1 MSISEIIK
9 FIISYINSN
18 YTIRSDK
25 KLKLTFDELK
35 PDKDSIMFSLA
46 DDNTVVEK
54 KDLTG
59 LFVDGEVSIQ
69 CYYRIMANDNGF
81 ADLDSI
87 KVVDDLVSFI
97 KSNYKSIKT
106 DDFYVSGVVTKA
118 STKLSAV
125 YANGVKD
132 FISKF
137 SINYGRR
144 L

>member
-1 MSISEIIK
+1 MSISEIIE

-18 YTIRSDK
+18 YTIRSGT
-25 KLKLTFDELK
+25 KLKLSFDELK
-35 PDKDSIMFSLA
+35 SDKDSIMFSLA

-59 LFVDGEVSIQ
+59 LFVDGELSIQ

-125 YANGVKD
+125 YANGAKD

-137 SINYGRR
+137 SIKYGRR

>member
-1 MSISEIIK
+1 MSISEIIE

-18 YTIRSDK
+18 YTIRSGT
-25 KLKLTFDELK
+25 KLKLSFDELK

-59 LFVDGEVSIQ
+59 LFVDGELSIQ

-118 STKLSAV
+118 STKLLAV
-125 YANGVKD
+125 YANGAKD

-137 SINYGRR
+137 YINYGRR

>member
-1 MSISEIIK
+1 MSISEIIE

-18 YTIRSDK
+18 YTIRAGT
-25 KLKLTFDELK
+25 KLKLSFDELK

-59 LFVDGEVSIQ
+59 LFVDGELSIQ

-87 KVVDDLVSFI
+87 KVVDDLVTFI

-106 DDFYVSGVVTKA
+106 DDFYVSGVVVKA

-125 YANGVKD
+125 YTNGAKD

>member
-1 MSISEIIK
+1 MSISEIIE

-18 YTIRSDK
+18 YTIRSGT
-25 KLKLTFDELK
+25 KLKLSFDELK
-35 PDKDSIMFSLA
+35 TDKDSIMFSLA

-59 LFVDGEVSIQ
+59 LFVDGELSIQ

-87 KVVDDLVSFI
+87 KIVDDLVSFI

-125 YANGVKD
+125 YSNCAKD

>member
-54 KDLTG
+54 KDLIG
-59 LFVDGEVSIQ
+59 LFVDGEISLQ

-87 KVVDDLVSFI
+87 KIVDDLVSFI

-106 DDFYVSGVVTKA
+106 DEFYVSGVVVKA
-118 STKLSAV
+118 STKLSAA
-125 YANGVKD
+125 YSNGAKD

>member
-1 MSISEIIK
+1 MSISEIIE

-18 YTIRSDK
+18 YTIRSGT
-25 KLKLTFDELK
+25 KLKLSFDELK
-35 PDKDSIMFSLA
+35 SDKDSIMFSLA

-59 LFVDGEVSIQ
+59 LFVDGELSIQ

-87 KVVDDLVSFI
+87 KIVDDLVSFI

-125 YANGVKD
+125 YANGAKD

-137 SINYGRR
+137 SIKYGRR

>member
-1 MSISEIIK
+1 MSILE
-9 FIISYINSN
+9 FIISYINNN
-18 YTIRSDK
+18 YTIRSGT
-25 KLKLTFDELK
+25 KLKLSFDELK
-35 PDKDSIMFSLA
+35 PDKDSIMFSL

-59 LFVDGEVSIQ
+59 LFVDGELSIQ

-87 KVVDDLVSFI
+87 KIVDDLVSFI

-125 YANGVKD
+125 YANGAKD

>member
-1 MSISEIIK
+1 MSISEIIE

-18 YTIRSDK
+18 YIIRSGTN
-25 KLKLTFDELK
+25 LKLSFDELK

-59 LFVDGEVSIQ
+59 LFFDGELSIQ

-118 STKLSAV
+118 STKLAAAYS
-125 YANGVKD
+125 NGAKD
-132 FISKF
+132 FVSKF

-144 L
+144 S

>member
-1 MSISEIIK
+1 MSVSEIIE

-35 PDKDSIMFSLA
+35 LDKDSIMFSLA

-87 KVVDDLVSFI
+87 KIVDDLVSFI

-106 DDFYVSGVVTKA
+106 DEFYVSGVVVNA
-118 STKLSAV
+118 STKLSAA
-125 YANGVKD
+125 YSNGAKD

>member
-1 MSISEIIK
+1 MNVSEIIE
-9 FIISYINSN
+9 FIISYINNN

-25 KLKLTFDELK
+25 KLKLTFDDLK

-46 DDNTVVEK
+46 DGNTVVEK
-54 KDLTG
+54 KDITG
-59 LFVDGEVSIQ
+59 IFVDGEISLQ

-87 KVVDDLVSFI
+87 KIVDDLVSFI

-106 DDFYVSGVVTKA
+106 DEFYVSGVVVNA
-118 STKLSAV
+118 STKLSAA
-125 YANGVKD
+125 YSNGAKD

>member
-18 YTIRSDK
+18 YTISPNS
-25 KLKLTFDELK
+25 KLKLTFNELK

-54 KDLTG
+54 KDITG
-59 LFVDGEVSIQ
+59 MFVDGEISLQ

-87 KVVDDLVSFI
+87 KIVDDLVSFI

-106 DDFYVSGVVTKA
+106 DEFYVSGVVVKA
-118 STKLSAV
+118 STKLSAA
-125 YANGVKD
+125 YSNGAKD

>member
-9 FIISYINSN
+9 FIISYINNN

-54 KDLTG
+54 KDITG
-59 LFVDGEVSIQ
+59 MFADGEISIQ

-87 KVVDDLVSFI
+87 KIVDDLVSFI

-106 DDFYVSGVVTKA
+106 DEFYVSGVVVKA
-118 STKLSAV
+118 SAKLAAAYS
-125 YANGVKD
+125 NGAKD

>member
-1 MSISEIIK
+1 MSISEIIE

-18 YTIRSDK
+18 YTIRSGT
-25 KLKLTFDELK
+25 KLKLSFDELK
-35 PDKDSIMFSLA
+35 SDKDSIMFSLA

-59 LFVDGEVSIQ
+59 LFVDGELSIQ

-106 DDFYVSGVVTKA
+106 DDFYISGVVTKA
-118 STKLSAV
+118 STKLSAA
-125 YANGVKD
+125 YSNGAKD

>member
-18 YTIRSDK
+18 YTIRPNS

-54 KDLTG
+54 KDITG
-59 LFVDGEVSIQ
+59 IFVDGEISLQ

-87 KVVDDLVSFI
+87 KIVDDLVSFI

-106 DDFYVSGVVTKA
+106 NEFYVSGVVVKA
-118 STKLSAV
+118 STKLSAA
-125 YANGVKD
+125 YSNGAKD

>member
-1 MSISEIIK
+1 MSISEIIE

-18 YTIRSDK
+18 YTIRSGT
-25 KLKLTFDELK
+25 KLKLSFDELK
-35 PDKDSIMFSLA
+35 PDKDGIMFSLA
-46 DDNTVVEK
+46 DDNTIVEK

-59 LFVDGEVSIQ
+59 LFVDGELSIQ

-87 KVVDDLVSFI
+87 KIVDDLVTFI

-106 DDFYVSGVVTKA
+106 DEFYVSGVVVNA
-118 STKLSAV
+118 STKLLAV
-125 YANGVKD
+125 YANGAKD

>member
-1 MSISEIIK
+1 MSISEIIE

-18 YTIRSDK
+18 YTIRSGT
-25 KLKLTFDELK
+25 KLKLSFDELK

-59 LFVDGEVSIQ
+59 LFVDGELSIQ

-87 KVVDDLVSFI
+87 KIVDDLVSFI

-106 DDFYVSGVVTKA
+106 DDFYVSGVVVKA

-125 YANGVKD
+125 YANGAKD

-137 SINYGRR
+137 YINYGRR

>member
-9 FIISYINSN
+9 FIIYYINSN

-25 KLKLTFDELK
+25 KLKLTFNELK

-54 KDLTG
+54 KDITG
-59 LFVDGEVSIQ
+59 IFVDGEISIQ

-106 DDFYVSGVVTKA
+106 DEFYVSGVVVKA
-118 STKLSAV
+118 STKLSAA
-125 YANGVKD
+125 YSNGAKD

>member
-1 MSISEIIK
+1 MSISEIIE

-18 YTIRSDK
+18 YTIKSGT
-25 KLKLTFDELK
+25 KLKLSFDELK

-46 DDNTVVEK
+46 DDNTVVEN

-59 LFVDGEVSIQ
+59 LFVDGELSIQ
-69 CYYRIMANDNGF
+69 CYYRIMSNDNGF

-118 STKLSAV
+118 PTKLSAV
-125 YANGVKD
+125 YANGAKD

>member
-1 MSISEIIK
+1 MSVSEIIE

-18 YTIRSDK
+18 YTIRLGTN
-25 KLKLTFDELK
+25 LKLTFDELK

-87 KVVDDLVSFI
+87 KIVDDLVSFI

-106 DDFYVSGVVTKA
+106 DEFYVSGVVVNA
-118 STKLSAV
+118 STKLSAA
-125 YANGVKD
+125 YSNGAKD

>member
-1 MSISEIIK
+1 MSISEIIE

-18 YTIRSDK
+18 YTIRSGT
-25 KLKLTFDELK
+25 KLKLSFNELK

-59 LFVDGEVSIQ
+59 LFVDGELSIQ

-106 DDFYVSGVVTKA
+106 DEFYVSGVVIKA

-125 YANGVKD
+125 YANGAKD

>member
-1 MSISEIIK
+1 MSISEIIE

-18 YTIRSDK
+18 YIIRSGT
-25 KLKLTFDELK
+25 KLKLSFDELK

-59 LFVDGEVSIQ
+59 LFVDGELSIQ
-69 CYYRIMANDNGF
+69 CYYRMIASDNVF
-81 ADLDSI
+81 CDLYSI
-87 KVVDDLVSFI
+87 YVVGYFVSFI
-97 KSNYKSIKT
+97 KSNYISIKT

-125 YANGVKD
+125 YANGAKD